1 MEQAAVPAATTCAS
15 ASDYSTGCRVL
26 QRDSRGA
33 LRGSDEPA
41 RAARGSDIKLC
52 CLEAPARHL
61 HVWVRAYV
69 CVCVCVS
76 RVGVSARVR

>member
-1 MEQAAVPAATTCAS
+1 MPAATTCAS

-26 QRDSRGA
+26 QRDSCGA

-52 CLEAPARHL
+52 CLEAPAH

>member
-52 CLEAPARHL
+52 CLEAPARH
-61 HVWVRAYV
+61 VWVRA
-69 CVCVCVS
+69 
-76 RVGVSARVR
+76 